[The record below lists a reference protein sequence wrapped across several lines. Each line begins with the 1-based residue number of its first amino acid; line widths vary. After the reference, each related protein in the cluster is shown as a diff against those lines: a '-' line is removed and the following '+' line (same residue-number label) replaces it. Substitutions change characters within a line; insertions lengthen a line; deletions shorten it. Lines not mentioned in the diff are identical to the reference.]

1 MCVARASPIGQHATV
16 TPTARRRHHGVAV
29 QLFVAALTA
38 ALVGGCGGSSTSG
51 AAPIVSGTPSELLA
65 SSTAAPTTS
74 PSGSLPPEAPAV
86 QGGKYYA
93 VFLAVA
99 TDVHDAGLVSAQQR
113 AKDLGYDG
121 GVGDIN
127 CTPGAR
133 EQLHL
138 NANGDYTAFSIL
150 FATSDQATAFVDA
163 YSGPVVGTALVTAGC
178 LD

>member
-1 MCVARASPIGQHATV
+1 MAGASPIGQHATV
-16 TPTARRRHHGVAV
+16 TSTARRWNDGVAV
-29 QLFVAALTA
+29 PLAVAALTA
-38 ALVGGCGGSSTSG
+38 ALVAGCAGSSTSG
-51 AAPIVSGTPSELLA
+51 AAPAVSGTPSELLT
-65 SSTAAPTTS
+65 SSTAEPTTS

-99 TDVHDAGLVSAQQR
+99 VDVHDEGLVSAQQR
-113 AKDLGYDG
+113 AKDFGYDG

-150 FATSDQATAFVDA
+150 FATSAQAKAFVDA

>member
-1 MCVARASPIGQHATV
+1 VAGAGLIGQHATV
-16 TPTARRRHHGVAV
+16 TRTARRRLHGIVVPLA
-29 QLFVAALTA
+29 VAAFTA
-38 ALVGGCGGSSTSG
+38 AFVVGCGGSSTNG
-51 AAPIVSGTPSELLA
+51 AAPTVSGTPSELLA
-65 SSTAAPTTS
+65 SSTAEPTTS

-99 TDVHDAGLVSAQQR
+99 TDVHDEGLVSAQQK
-113 AKDLGYDG
+113 AKDFGYDG

-138 NANGDYTAFSIL
+138 NAKGDYTAFSIL
-150 FATSDQATAFVDA
+150 FATRDQAKAFVDA